1 MNESSTVHIVGA
13 GISGLICA
21 LELEKAG
28 YAPVILER
36 TNSVGGRVK
45 SDFIDG
51 RAYDHGF
58 QVLLTQYPAAQKY
71 LDYEPLHLHS
81 FAPGALIQKG
91 SRSYKIG
98 DPLRN
103 LAFLSASLFAP
114 VGNLFD
120 KLRILRLNR
129 KLRNASVE
137 SIFQHPEV
145 STLQYL
151 KDFGFSD
158 GMIRDF
164 FRPFFTGIF
173 LEPDLST
180 SSRMFEFVFKMFGS
194 GHAAIPAKGM
204 QAIPDQLKSKLKK
217 TEFRFSTGVK
227 KVTDSEIFLEDGTS
241 LPSDK
246 TVIATDPTGLLADYQ
261 PLHSDWHSCT
271 TLYFKSPNNGSS
283 VKKLPLIV
291 ILPDQDALVNT
302 FYYLKD
308 LIHGPEAGTL
318 ISATVVKKHDL
329 DDDTLA
335 QKVRQE
341 LVQYTGRNGFELIK
355 AYPIHHGLPA
365 LGNLQYHP
373 SAETIRYSD
382 HIFLAGDHLA
392 YGSLNAAMDTGR
404 LAAEAVM
411 A

>member
-1 MNESSTVHIVGA
+1 MNESSSVHIIGA

-28 YAPVILER
+28 YSPVILER
-36 TNSVGGRVK
+36 TNSIGGRVK
-45 SDFIDG
+45 SDLIDG

-58 QVLLTQYPAAQKY
+58 QVLLTEYPAAQHY
-71 LDYEPLHLHS
+71 LDYESLHLHS

-91 SRSYKIG
+91 NRSYKIG

-103 LAFLSASLFAP
+103 RAFLKASLFAP
-114 VGNLFD
+114 IGNLFD

-129 KLRNASVE
+129 KLSNTSIE
-137 SIFQHPEV
+137 SIFRKPEV

-151 KDFGFSD
+151 KDVGFSD

-173 LEPDLST
+173 LEPELAT

-194 GHAAIPAKGM
+194 GHAAIPAKGI

-217 TEFRFSTGVK
+217 TSFRFSTGVK
-227 KVTDSEIFLEDGTS
+227 KVTDTHILLEDGTS

-246 TVIATDPTGLLADYQ
+246 TVIATDPTGLLPGYEPAQ
-261 PLHSDWHSCT
+261 SDWHSCT

-291 ILPDQDALVNT
+291 IVPDEDALVNT

-318 ISATVVKKHDL
+318 ISATVVKEHGL
-329 DDDTLA
+329 DEDTLA
-335 QKVRQE
+335 EKVRQE
-341 LVQYTGRNGFELIK
+341 LVQYTGRNGFKLVK
-355 AYPIHHGLPA
+355 SYQIHHALPA
-365 LGNLQYHP
+365 LGSLKYRP
-373 SAETIRYSD
+373 SAEEIRYSD